1 LRLAAVIALSQV
13 IATVSLAQTDAQN
26 RVAADATGGA
36 GVTVADGG
44 NRVIYSAAYFRQFN
58 AVTAR
63 DQLDRVP
70 GLQGIL
76 DGDDEDQRGFGS
88 GGDQVLINGNRV
100 SGKSND
106 VGSVLDRIQSRQVL
120 QIEVIR
126 GAVPGLDVRSQGRV
140 VNVVLAETLSTGY
153 GSVDASWDHYSEGSP
168 GGSVE
173 VSYNGDLGPLNYLF
187 SVEGEVERDSSRA
200 VDRFFSPTDQL
211 LEIQNE
217 KS

>member
-1 LRLAAVIALSQV
+1 MTGHNNKNLKLAAVLALSQA

-26 RVAADATGGA
+26 LVADATGSP

-76 DGDDEDQRGFGS
+76 DGNDEDQRGFGS

-100 SGKSND
+100 S
-106 VGSVLDRIQSRQVL
+106 
-120 QIEVIR
+120 
-126 GAVPGLDVRSQGRV
+126 
-140 VNVVLAETLSTGY
+140 
-153 GSVDASWDHYSEGSP
+153 
-168 GGSVE
+168 
-173 VSYNGDLGPLNYLF
+173 
-187 SVEGEVERDSSRA
+187 
-200 VDRFFSPTDQL
+200 
-211 LEIQNE
+211 
-217 KS
+217 